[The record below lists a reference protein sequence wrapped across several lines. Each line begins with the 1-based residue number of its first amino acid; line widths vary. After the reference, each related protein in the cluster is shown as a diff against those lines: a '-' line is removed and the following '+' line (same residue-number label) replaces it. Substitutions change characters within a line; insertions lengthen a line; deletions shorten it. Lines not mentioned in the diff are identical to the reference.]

1 MQNRIISCV
10 FTRNFIHSYKKYCAI
25 PAKTYF
31 DELWLPKDY
40 EFLSTVIISIISP
53 WLFLMVSEIKVKNQQ
68 GHT

>member
-1 MQNRIISCV
+1 MQNRIISHV
-10 FTRNFIHSYKKYCAI
+10 FTRIFIYSYKKYCAI

-31 DELWLPKDY
+31 DEFCLLKDY

-53 WLFLMVSEIKVKNQQ
+53 WLFLIVPKIKIKNQT